1 MVGVKQ
7 RFVVRRSNQSF
18 QFSLSS
24 QQWQRPQVFS
34 VQPEQIERVEHR
46 LGFPIQEFVEN
57 TSSSRIDAD
66 KFSVQNCILHA
77 KFAHC
82 RSQVIETLVDKIP
95 ARDQL
100 AAPIIDIGQRTESIV
115 LQFE

>member
-46 LGFPIQEFVEN
+46 LGFSIQEFVEN
-57 TSSSRIDAD
+57 TSSHPVDAD

-77 KFAHC
+77 EFAH
-82 RSQVIETLVDKIP
+82 RSFQLIEALVLDVP
-95 ARDQL
+95 PRN
-100 AAPIIDIGQRTESIV
+100 
-115 LQFE
+115 